1 MLPLRLT
8 EQRQCLK
15 ESMQGGGATKR
26 ASSFTYNIPST
37 YTGEIFGL
45 LTLSKSVSN
54 GHALIAEIKSIW
66 NFMKKIVYVDMDN
79 VLVDFQSAFPKL
91 SKKVLNEYENNKD
104 DIPGIFA
111 LMEPMPSAIE
121 SFIELTKHFE
131 TYVLSTAPWNN
142 SSAWSDKLLWVKKYL
157 GEHAL
162 KRLILTHH
170 KNLNMGDYLIDDRL
184 KRGADSFAGEH
195 IHFGT
200 EKFPDW
206 ASVMKYLRSKERL

>member
-1 MLPLRLT
+1 M
-8 EQRQCLK
+8 
-15 ESMQGGGATKR
+15 SH
-26 ASSFTYNIPST
+26 
-37 YTGEIFGL
+37 
-45 LTLSKSVSN
+45 
-54 GHALIAEIKSIW
+54 GHALIAEITSIW

-121 SFIELTKHFE
+121 SFIELTKHFD
-131 TYVLSTAPWNN
+131 TYILSTAPWNN

-195 IHFGT
+195 IHFLT

-206 ASVMKYLRSKERL
+206 PSVMKYLRSKERL

>member
-1 MLPLRLT
+1 
-8 EQRQCLK
+8 
-15 ESMQGGGATKR
+15 
-26 ASSFTYNIPST
+26 
-37 YTGEIFGL
+37 
-45 LTLSKSVSN
+45 
-54 GHALIAEIKSIW
+54 
-66 NFMKKIVYVDMDN
+66 MKKIVYVDMDN

-91 SKKVLNEYENNKD
+91 SKDVLEEYKDDKD

-111 LMEPMPSAIE
+111 LMEPMPGAIE
-121 SFIELTKHFE
+121 SFIELTKYFE

-142 SSAWSDKLLWVKKYL
+142 PSAWSDKLLWTKKYL

-170 KNLNMGDYLIDDRL
+170 KNLNSGDYLIDDRT
-184 KRGADSFAGEH
+184 KRGVASFPGEH

-206 ASVMKYLRSKERL
+206 SAVMKYLRSKELF

>member
-1 MLPLRLT
+1 M
-8 EQRQCLK
+8 
-15 ESMQGGGATKR
+15 SH
-26 ASSFTYNIPST
+26 
-37 YTGEIFGL
+37 
-45 LTLSKSVSN
+45 
-54 GHALIAEIKSIW
+54 GHALIAEITSIW

-111 LMEPMPSAIE
+111 LMEPMPSAIV

-131 TYVLSTAPWNN
+131 TYVLSTAPW
-142 SSAWSDKLLWVKKYL
+142 SDKLLRVKKYL

-195 IHFGT
+195 IHFLT

-206 ASVMKYLRSKERL
+206 PSVMKYLRSKEQL

>member
-1 MLPLRLT
+1 
-8 EQRQCLK
+8 
-15 ESMQGGGATKR
+15 
-26 ASSFTYNIPST
+26 
-37 YTGEIFGL
+37 
-45 LTLSKSVSN
+45 
-54 GHALIAEIKSIW
+54 
-66 NFMKKIVYVDMDN
+66 MDN

-91 SKKVLNEYENNKD
+91 PKKVLDEYENDKD

-111 LMEPMPSAIE
+111 LMEPMPGAIE

-142 SSAWSDKLLWVKKYL
+142 PSAWSDKLLWTKNNL
-157 GEHAL
+157 GEHAI

-170 KNLNMGDYLIDDRL
+170 KNLNTGDYLIDDRT

-206 ASVMKYLRSKERL
+206 PAVMKYLRSKERL

>member
-1 MLPLRLT
+1 
-8 EQRQCLK
+8 
-15 ESMQGGGATKR
+15 
-26 ASSFTYNIPST
+26 
-37 YTGEIFGL
+37 
-45 LTLSKSVSN
+45 
-54 GHALIAEIKSIW
+54 
-66 NFMKKIVYVDMDN
+66 MKKIIYVDMDD

-91 SKKVLNEYENNKD
+91 PKKILDEYKNDKD

-111 LMEPMPSAIE
+111 LMEPMPGAIE

-142 SSAWSDKLLWVKKYL
+142 PSAWSDKLLWTKNNL
-157 GEHAL
+157 GEHAI

-170 KNLNMGDYLIDDRL
+170 KNLNTGDYLIDDRT
-184 KRGADSFAGEH
+184 KQGVDRFAGEH

-206 ASVMKYLRSKERL
+206 PAVMEYLRSKERL